1 MRTSSFFLVTS
12 WNHSIIRSSSSSA
25 ATEQHKHKSLLLYEC
40 TECTQAAAKEHKH
53 SSLLLYGCA
62 VQPTIRCRT
71 AQLSLVSPAL
81 YSQLGLY
88 ATLINY
94 LFCSLSSI
102 FWVLINSLV
111 CLCYIIVYT
120 CKFCFC
126 IVQLC
131 LLHCIPNPVF
141 FSAQLCLAKIH
152 INSCTSATLDGKTIP
167 V

>member
-111 CLCYIIVYT
+111 CLCYIPVSSVFALCT
-120 CKFCFC
+120 
-126 IVQLC
+126 C

-141 FSAQLCLAKIH
+141 FSAQLCLTKIH
-152 INSCTSATLDGKTIP
+152 INSCTSVTLDGKTIP